1 MKTWYSA
8 VCDVHGEAM
17 ECSVNG
23 STTVYLSRE
32 IDGSK
37 YNEADL
43 RRQWFDKHFACE
55 LRLVWR
61 DDQWDVLYGDG
72 WLKVNKIPGQ
82 WAKETVN

>member
-8 VCDVHGEAM
+8 VCDKHGEAM

-23 STTVYLSRE
+23 STSAYLSRE
-32 IDGSK
+32 IPGSK
-37 YNEADL
+37 FNESDL

-61 DDQWDVLYGDG
+61 DDQWDALHNDG
-72 WLKVNKIPGQ
+72 WLKVNKVPGQ
-82 WAKETVN
+82 WMKELD